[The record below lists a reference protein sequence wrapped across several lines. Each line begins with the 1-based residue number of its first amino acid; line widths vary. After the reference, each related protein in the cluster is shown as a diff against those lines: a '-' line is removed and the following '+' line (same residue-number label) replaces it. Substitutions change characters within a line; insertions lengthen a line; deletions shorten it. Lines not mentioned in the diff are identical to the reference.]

1 MAGGKR
7 LTALRVEKERKPG
20 LYSDGLGLYLQVR
33 AEGAKSWIF
42 RYRADGKLRDM
53 GLGSVNAVSLAQ
65 AREKAAVCRSTRA
78 NGIDPIDARRE
89 ERAKSRA
96 EATRAMTFEQCA
108 GAYIE
113 AHRAGWKN
121 AKHASQWTAT
131 LETYVYPTF
140 GTQPVAAI
148 DTPMVLKVLE
158 PIWNTKTETAS
169 RVRGRI
175 ESVLDW
181 ARVRE
186 FRHGENPAHW
196 RGHLDHLLPKRSKVA
211 AVKHH
216 AALPYDE
223 MPAFMACLRAEVGVA
238 ARGLEFCILT
248 ASRSGEAIGARWTE
262 IDMKAKVWTVPP
274 ERMKA
279 HREHRVPLSN
289 RAMTILHQ
297 MRELPGDEFIFPG
310 GKAKRPL
317 SGMAFLMLLRR
328 MKRDD
333 LTAHGFRSTFRD
345 WAAERTSFPSE
356 VAEMALAHTISDK
369 VEAAYRRGDLVD
381 KRRRLAEEWADFCE
395 SPPENRAENAAEN
408 PKVIAIGLPRK
419 KPGLA

>member
-1 MAGGKR
+1 MARGKG
-7 LTALRVEKERKPG
+7 LTALRVGKEKKPG

-33 AEGAKSWIF
+33 AGGAKSWIF
-42 RYRADGKLRDM
+42 RYRTNGKLRDM
-53 GLGSVNAVSLAQ
+53 GLGSATAVSLSQ
-65 AREKAAVCRSTRA
+65 AREKAAACRSLRA
-78 NGIDPIDARRE
+78 NGIDPIDTKRE
-89 ERAKSRA
+89 ESAKSRA
-96 EATRAMTFEQCA
+96 EFSRAMTFEQCA
-108 GAYIE
+108 AAYIE

-121 AKHASQWTAT
+121 AKHAAQWTAT
-131 LETYVYPTF
+131 LATYAYPVF
-140 GTQPVAAI
+140 GTEPVAAV
-148 DTPMVLKVLE
+148 DTSMVLKVLE

-169 RVRGRI
+169 RLRGRI

-216 AALPYDE
+216 AALPYDQV
-223 MPAFMACLRAEVGVA
+223 PAFMASLRAEVGVA
-238 ARGLEFCILT
+238 ARALEFCILT
-248 ASRSGEAIGARWTE
+248 ASRTGEVLGARWSE
-262 IDMKAKVWTVPP
+262 IDIKAKVWTVPP

-279 HREHRVPLSN
+279 RREHRVPLSD
-289 RAMTILHQ
+289 RAMMILRQ
-297 MRELPGDEFIFPG
+297 MRELPRDEFVFPG
-310 GKAKRPL
+310 GKEKRPL

-345 WAAERTSFPSE
+345 WAAERTSFPRE

-369 VEAAYRRGDLVD
+369 VEAAYRRGDLFE
-381 KRRRLAEEWADFCE
+381 KRRRLAEAWAAFCE
-395 SPPENRAENAAEN
+395 SLPENIGRAAPE
-408 PKVIAIGLPRK
+408 PRVIEVRQPQKTTRK
-419 KPGLA
+419 A